1 MHSLIT
7 LALTCTTLL
16 STSAAL
22 ADHGSGTPPTAE
34 VFFAF
39 DSARIADDAASQLA
53 GLADW
58 SAQHS
63 YAKIVLDGHTDV
75 TGAGA
80 YNIGLSS
87 RRATS
92 VAAKLITLGVPADR
106 IYRGVYGE
114 NDVQRATPDQDRR
127 VTIWTTD
134 ESLSALIQHSLV
146 RGTAVLW
153 NSPVTAAEIDGRP
166 SATIVAAP

>member
-1 MHSLIT
+1 MHSFIT
-7 LALTCTTLL
+7 LACSCATLL
-16 STSAAL
+16 SSAAAL
-22 ADHGSGTPPTAE
+22 ADHPSDTPPTAE

-39 DSARIADDAASQLA
+39 DSASIADDAASQLA
-53 GLADW
+53 GLVDW
-58 SAQHS
+58 SAQHP
-63 YAKIVLDGHTDV
+63 YTKLVLDGHTDV
-75 TGAGA
+75 TGTDA

-92 VAAKLITLGVPADR
+92 VAAKLIALGVPADR

-114 NDVQRATPDQDRR
+114 DDVLRATHDQDRR

-166 SATIVAAP
+166 STLIVAAP